1 VRPAA
6 WAADLTDLLLPSGCV
21 ACGIWI
27 PGGRTAALV
36 CGRCKSRLAQAPWPR
51 CPRCHYPRATGRNQD
66 SQCREC
72 EDWPPEL
79 TFARYAHVLQTP
91 VDDLVHALKYEGW
104 AELAQTMAEALAR
117 ITLPASGPA
126 VVTAIPTTAA
136 RVRARGYN
144 QAGLLA
150 ERYSAAS
157 GLPIADLLV
166 RARATASQTELHP
179 AERQANV
186 EGVFA
191 VDAPAM
197 SHWGGAHV
205 VLVDDVLTTG
215 ATASEAARALVS
227 AGASGVTLIAFA
239 RALPSA
245 LR

>member
-1 VRPAA
+1 V
-6 WAADLTDLLLPSGCV
+6 WAADLADLLLPSGCV

-36 CGRCKSRLAQAPWPR
+36 CGRCKSRLEQAAWPR
-51 CPRCHYPRATGRNQD
+51 CQRCHNPRATGRTEAA
-66 SQCREC
+66 QCREC
-72 EDWPPEL
+72 QDWPPEL
-79 TFARYAHVLQTP
+79 TFARYAYVLQAP
-91 VDDLVHALKYEGW
+91 AADLVHALKYEGW
-104 AELAQTMAEALAR
+104 AELAQTMAEALAQ
-117 ITLPASGPA
+117 ITLPASGSA

-136 RVRARGYN
+136 RMLERGYN

-150 ERYSAAS
+150 ERYSHAR
-157 GLPIADLLV
+157 GLPIAELLV

-186 EGVFA
+186 EGAFT
-191 VDAPAM
+191 VDPSSM
-197 SHWGGAHV
+197 SLWRGAHV

-227 AGASGVTLIAFA
+227 AGASGVTLISFA
-239 RALPSA
+239 RALPNA